1 MFTVCPKCSLKL
13 VVTAADLRVAQGYV
27 RCGRCSNVFN
37 ALAGLSDEQQQ
48 AALAQQQSRPASRT
62 PVPDEPEP
70 IGPEPISAQDDE
82 PIPDTAL
89 EFDLASTDVSKVF
102 IVPDPDDQSPTGT
115 FESIVLETPEPPAP
129 VETKAAEALPI
140 EFELD
145 DSVAP
150 HTSTALRQQPEPQP
164 APAPPAP
171 PTHSAATAIKAPSHA
186 APSVRAPA
194 ASEPGKPKSAPAA
207 TTPAAAVKPRTMP
220 QRPAA
225 SATAA
230 VPAKAGAPAPQAMA
244 ARRLASIRASAAALA
259 AVSARPAATEM
270 PSSQNEAL
278 RIVWRAGGIF
288 LALLLVVQLIH
299 HYRNDLAGVAWLR
312 SLYAA
317 LGMPLTPHWD
327 LNAYEVHQLGA
338 FAGPQSPGE
347 LTVRASVKN
356 TGEKQQPLPLLR
368 ITVQDRFGNR
378 MAARDVPPAAY
389 LAAASAARSYMEA
402 GQRVDAEIAFVDPGP
417 NAVGFEIDACLAEA
431 AGRVACAND
440 AGNR

>member
-37 ALAGLSDEQQQ
+37 ALAGLSDEQQ
-48 AALAQQQSRPASRT
+48 AALAQQQARGAAHAPA
-62 PVPDEPEP
+62 PDDPEP
-70 IGPEPISAQDDE
+70 VTSEPMSADDE
-82 PIPDTAL
+82 PIPDTSL

-115 FESIVLETPEPPAP
+115 FESIVLETPEPPSPSEPPASD
-129 VETKAAEALPI
+129 ALPI

-145 DSVAP
+145 DSVTQNEAATAP
-150 HTSTALRQQPEPQP
+150 RQQPEPPAAPPPPASTPPRAAPISAPSAASPATTSAAP
-164 APAPPAP
+164 APAPRPVPPRPPASP
-171 PTHSAATAIKAPSHA
+171 
-186 APSVRAPA
+186 
-194 ASEPGKPKSAPAA
+194 
-207 TTPAAAVKPRTMP
+207 
-220 QRPAA
+220 
-225 SATAA
+225 SATAPVRA
-230 VPAKAGAPAPQAMA
+230 NTPVPAGQAPS
-244 ARRLASIRASAAALA
+244 ARRVPPVRVATPVASPRLPPPRAPEVDTPMQPRAHALLIA
-259 AVSARPAATEM
+259 
-270 PSSQNEAL
+270 
-278 RIVWRAGGIF
+278 WRAGSVV
-288 LALLLVVQLIH
+288 LALLLVAQLVH
-299 HYRNDLAGVAWLR
+299 HYRNDLAGIGWLR
-312 SLYAA
+312 GLYASF
-317 LGMPLTPHWD
+317 GVPLTPHWD

-389 LAAASAARSYMEA
+389 LAATSAAHSYMEA

-417 NAVGFEIDACLAEA
+417 NAVGFEIDACLADA
-431 AGRVACAND
+431 AGRISCAND

>member
-37 ALAGLSDEQQQ
+37 ALAGLSDEQQ
-48 AALAQQQSRPASRT
+48 AALAQQQSRPAART
-62 PVPDEPEP
+62 SAPIEPEP
-70 IGPEPISAQDDE
+70 ISSEPISAQDDE
-82 PIPDTAL
+82 PISDASL

-129 VETKAAEALPI
+129 AEMKTAEALPI

-145 DSVAP
+145 DSVVPESSAMTQQRPEEPPAP
-150 HTSTALRQQPEPQP
+150 PPT
-164 APAPPAP
+164 PAPPA
-171 PTHSAATAIKAPSHA
+171 ATAARSSNRTAPGVA
-186 APSVRAPA
+186 APAPA
-194 ASEPGKPKSAPAA
+194 TRAKSAPAPK
-207 TTPAAAVKPRTMP
+207 TPAAGAAPRPVP

-225 SATAA
+225 SASVVAA
-230 VPAKAGAPAPQAMA
+230 PRPKAGAPAPQALA
-244 ARRLASIRASAAALA
+244 ARRLASLRDSAAAVA
-259 AVSARPAATEM
+259 SGAARPAVTETST
-270 PSSQNEAL
+270 PQSEVL
-278 RIVWRAGGIF
+278 RVLWRAGSV
-288 LALLLVVQLIH
+288 LLVLFLGIQLIH
-299 HYRNDLAGVAWLR
+299 HYRNDLAGVGWLR
-312 SLYAA
+312 GLYASI
-317 LGMPLTPHWD
+317 GMPLTPHWD

-378 MAARDVPPAAY
+378 MATRDVPPTAY
-389 LAAASAARSYMEA
+389 LAAASAAHSYMEA